1 MTEDVLTQ
9 LTGIIHERREASAEE
24 SYTRTLLDAGPAY
37 CARKLGEEAIETV
50 IAALH
55 ESDDALKLEAADLL
69 YHLLVLLEV
78 RDIAISDVLAVLSN
92 RMTKPKQGDAAGEE
106 TKPPASGASS

>member
-1 MTEDVLTQ
+1 MTDDVLAQ
-9 LTGIIHERREASAEE
+9 LSEIIAQRRTAPADE

-55 ESDDALKLEAADLL
+55 EGDDALKLEAADLL

-78 RDIAISDVLAVLSN
+78 REISYSDVMQVLAD
-92 RMTKPKQGDAAGEE
+92 RMATPKPKNDANAN
-106 TKPPASGASS
+106 

>member
-1 MTEDVLTQ
+1 MAELAA
-9 LTGIIHERREASAEE
+9 IIKQRREASAEA

-37 CARKLGEEAIETV
+37 CARKMGEEAVETV

-55 ESDDALKLEAADLL
+55 DSDDALKLESADLL

-78 RDIAISDVLAVLSN
+78 RGIPYEDVMAVLAE
-92 RMTKPKQGDAAGEE
+92 RMSKPTPAGPRE
-106 TKPPASGASS
+106 

>member
-1 MTEDVLTQ
+1 MAELAA
-9 LTGIIHERREASAEE
+9 IIKQRREASAEA

-37 CARKLGEEAIETV
+37 CARKMGEEAVETV

-55 ESDDALKLEAADLL
+55 DSDDALKLESADLL

-78 RDIAISDVLAVLSN
+78 RGIPYEDVMAVLAE
-92 RMTKPKQGDAAGEE
+92 RMSKPTPAG
-106 TKPPASGASS
+106 PRA

>member
-1 MTEDVLTQ
+1 MADDTLSQ
-9 LTGIIHERREASAEE
+9 LANIIRQRREASADA

-37 CARKLGEEAIETV
+37 CARKMGEEAIETV

-78 RDIAISDVLAVLSN
+78 REIPYEDVMAVLAE
-92 RMTKPKQGDAAGEE
+92 RMST
-106 TKPPASGASS
+106 PPADSLQS

>member
-1 MTEDVLTQ
+1 MAEDTLAQ
-9 LTGIIHERREASAEE
+9 LAAIIRQRREASADS

-37 CARKLGEEAIETV
+37 CARKMGEEAVETV

-55 ESDDALKLEAADLL
+55 DSDDALKLEAADLL

-78 RDIAISDVLAVLSN
+78 REIPYDDVMSVLAD
-92 RMTKPKQGDAAGEE
+92 RMAT
-106 TKPPASGASS
+106 PPPGSGASN

>member
-1 MTEDVLTQ
+1 MADDTMAELAA
-9 LTGIIHERREASAEE
+9 IIKQRREASAEA

-37 CARKLGEEAIETV
+37 CARKMGEEAVETV

-55 ESDDALKLEAADLL
+55 DSDDALKLESADLL

-78 RDIAISDVLAVLSN
+78 RGIPYEDVMAVLAE
-92 RMTKPKQGDAAGEE
+92 RMSKPTPAG
-106 TKPPASGASS
+106 PRA

>member
-1 MTEDVLTQ
+1 MADHTLSQ
-9 LTGIIHERREASAEE
+9 LATIIKQRRGSSAES

-37 CARKLGEEAIETV
+37 CARKMGEEAIETV

-55 ESDDALKLEAADLL
+55 DSDDALKLESADLL

-78 RDIAISDVLAVLSN
+78 RGIAYEDVMAVLSE
-92 RMTKPKQGDAAGEE
+92 RMAKPTPGGPQE
-106 TKPPASGASS
+106 

>member
-1 MTEDVLTQ
+1 MADETLSQ
-9 LTGIIHERREASAEE
+9 LARIIKERREASADA

-37 CARKLGEEAIETV
+37 CARKMGEEAIETV

-69 YHLLVLLEV
+69 YHLLVLLEA
-78 RDIAISDVLAVLSN
+78 RDVAYEDVMAVLAQ
-92 RMTKPKQGDAAGEE
+92 RMSAPTPTGSQE
-106 TKPPASGASS
+106 

>member
-1 MTEDVLTQ
+1 MADDTLAELAS
-9 LTGIIHERREASAEE
+9 IIKQRREATAES

-37 CARKLGEEAIETV
+37 CARKMGEEAIETV

-55 ESDDALKLEAADLL
+55 DNDDALKLESADLL

-78 RDIAISDVLAVLSN
+78 RGVAYEDVMHVLAE
-92 RMTKPKQGDAAGEE
+92 RMAKPGG
-106 TKPPASGASS
+106 SGPKG

>member
-1 MTEDVLTQ
+1 MADETLAK
-9 LTGIIHERREASAEE
+9 LAAIIKQRREASAES

-37 CARKLGEEAIETV
+37 CARKMGEEAVETV

-55 ESDDALKLEAADLL
+55 ESDDALKLESADLL

-78 RDIAISDVLAVLSN
+78 RGIAYEDVLAVLAE
-92 RMTKPKQGDAAGEE
+92 RMSAPTPAGPQE
-106 TKPPASGASS
+106 